1 MGSKPSKNPPPAP
14 NLISFSA
21 KKKKFTYNIE
31 NFSSS
36 VNNND
41 VEMIITIIIILIMIN
56 IIIIYDIKSL

>member
-41 VEMIITIIIILIMIN
+41 IEMIITIIIILIMIN